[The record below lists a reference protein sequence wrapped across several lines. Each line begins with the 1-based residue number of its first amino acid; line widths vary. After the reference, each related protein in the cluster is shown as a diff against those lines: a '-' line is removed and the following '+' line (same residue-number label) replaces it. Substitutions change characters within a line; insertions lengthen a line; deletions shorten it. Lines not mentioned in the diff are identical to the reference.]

1 MALQI
6 TTNINVDF
14 YDNQYVMINAKQY
27 DDKSRLVSIT
37 CYNEGNL
44 YNLSAR
50 SHTAY
55 IKFRKANGRWVLN
68 SCQIN
73 NRGQVL
79 VELTEQMLAES
90 GICYVDLFIV
100 NKGSAIVNVDTG
112 SIVTVD
118 GSSVLT
124 TKAFYIDVQEAVVD
138 NSLIESDN
146 EYKGLT
152 DLMEL
157 AHAEYSDTILAAK
170 SWAVG
175 TNNQARENDEQD
187 NSEYY
192 SRMSKSWAIG
202 STGIRTGENAN
213 NSKYYSE
220 RSSDSADKSKSYA
233 VGGTGTRTGEDIDN
247 SKYYSLMSESFAMG
261 GTGLAARTGEDTDNA
276 EYYSRLSK
284 SYAMGDFDGSTG
296 TRDNESSD
304 NAKTYMDT
312 AKSHMDTTKSHMDT
326 TESYMITV
334 NGYMGTTQGYMNT
347 TEGYMNTTESHM
359 NNAKSYMDDAKS
371 HMDNAESYMNNAK
384 TSETNAA
391 SSESNASSSEANALS
406 YMNNAKEYMDNA
418 KTSETNAKTSETNAL
433 SYMDNA
439 KTSET
444 NAKTSENNA
453 KVSETNSKTSE
464 TNAYDYSVVSQRYA
478 VGGTNTEESEE
489 VDNAKYYYQQVKGID
504 DSLEGVLHPKDTV
517 AFEELATVE
526 KFTGYLYVV
535 ENSFTTDDTF
545 TDGAGISYPAGTLV
559 YYTVDGKWS
568 CFDGFSAGVATVD
581 EVKSYLD
588 I

>member
-14 YDNQYVMINAKQY
+14 YDNKYVMINAKQY

-50 SHTAY
+50 NHTAY

-192 SRMSKSWAIG
+192 SRVSKSWAIG
-202 STGIRTGENAN
+202 STGIRVGENTN

-220 RSSDSADKSKSYA
+220 QS
-233 VGGTGTRTGEDIDN
+233 
-247 SKYYSLMSESFAMG
+247 
-261 GTGLAARTGEDTDNA
+261 
-276 EYYSRLSK
+276 
-284 SYAMGDFDGSTG
+284 
-296 TRDNESSD
+296 
-304 NAKTYMDT
+304 
-312 AKSHMDTTKSHMDT
+312 
-326 TESYMITV
+326 
-334 NGYMGTTQGYMNT
+334 
-347 TEGYMNTTESHM
+347 
-359 NNAKSYMDDAKS
+359 
-371 HMDNAESYMNNAK
+371 
-384 TSETNAA
+384 A
-391 SSESNASSSEANALS
+391 SSASKAAVSEANALS
-406 YMNNAKEYMDNA
+406 YMNSTNEYMNTT
-418 KTSETNAKTSETNAL
+418 KN
-433 SYMDNA
+433 YMDTTKSHMDDANTYMVTTQGYMDTTKGYMDISKGYMDTTEGYMNDA
-439 KTSET
+439 EESK
-444 NAKTSENNA
+444 NN
-453 KVSETNSKTSE
+453 S
-464 TNAYDYSVVSQRYA
+464 YDYSIISQRYA
-478 VGGTNTEESEE
+478 VGGTNTVENEEA
-489 VDNAKYYYQQVKGID
+489 DNAKYYYQQVKGID
-504 DSLEGVLHPKDTV
+504 DSLEGSLSPKGTV
-517 AFEELATVE
+517 TFEELATVE
-526 KFTGYLYVV
+526 KFTGYLYVM

-559 YYTVDGKWS
+559 YYTVDGLWS